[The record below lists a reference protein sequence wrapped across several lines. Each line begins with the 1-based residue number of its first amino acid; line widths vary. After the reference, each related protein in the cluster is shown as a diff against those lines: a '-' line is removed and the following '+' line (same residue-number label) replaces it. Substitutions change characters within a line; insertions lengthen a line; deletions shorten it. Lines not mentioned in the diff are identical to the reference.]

1 MRRDEDGKGKEKKT
15 ELEEKP
21 KKIKT
26 TIKQIKKEREKAHQ
40 C

>member
-1 MRRDEDGKGKEKKT
+1 MRRDEDGKGKKKT